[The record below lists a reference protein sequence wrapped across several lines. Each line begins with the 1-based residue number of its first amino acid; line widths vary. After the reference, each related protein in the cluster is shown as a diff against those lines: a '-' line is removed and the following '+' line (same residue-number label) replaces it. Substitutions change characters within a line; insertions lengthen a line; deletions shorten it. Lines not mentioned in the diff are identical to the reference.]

1 MKITVTG
8 SLGNIGKHLVKI
20 LVANSNEVTVISSN
34 EDRKSAIEE
43 LGAQAAI
50 GSITDTDFLVK
61 SFTGSDAV
69 YVMTPPNMGGQNII
83 ENTINAGKSYAEAI
97 AKSGIQKV
105 VMLSSIGAEYENG
118 TGQSQGFIISKI
130 CIALYFPM

>member
-1 MKITVTG
+1 MDTYFRVSTCKKVSTKIPLYQQKTKYKIMKITVTG

-34 EDRKSAIEE
+34 EDRKSAIEA

-61 SFTGSDAV
+61 TFTV
-69 YVMTPPNMGGQNII
+69 LMRYM
-83 ENTINAGKSYAEAI
+83 
-97 AKSGIQKV
+97 
-105 VMLSSIGAEYENG
+105 
-118 TGQSQGFIISKI
+118 
-130 CIALYFPM
+130 